1 MNGLQDAI
9 NNWNDFYNGCKS
21 FFQGCGN
28 TLNFIN
34 KCFTEDR
41 FLINNIK
48 HIAPGVILIALG
60 ILIILRLLGFE
71 NTGKW
76 IGLALVIALLVSA
89 I

>member
-1 MNGLQDAI
+1 MNGLHEAI

-28 TLNFIN
+28 TFDFIN
-34 KCFTEDR
+34 RCFTEDR

-48 HIAPGVILIALG
+48 YIAPGVILVTLG
-60 ILIILRLLGFE
+60 ILIILKLLGFE
-71 NTGKW
+71 STGKW
-76 IGLALVIALLVSA
+76 IGLALVIALLVAA